1 MEINSVVLLRS
12 SEGRS
17 LVLKKCRESDLDIEI
32 LEQLITAE
40 LDQVGKLRKRGLG
53 ADFDE
58 IFGEIDKGRT

>member
-12 SEGRS
+12 PEGRK
-17 LVLKKCRESDLDIEI
+17 LVLEKCSASGLDIEI
-32 LEQLITAE
+32 LEQLITTE

-58 IFGEIDKGRT
+58 IFGGIDEDRA